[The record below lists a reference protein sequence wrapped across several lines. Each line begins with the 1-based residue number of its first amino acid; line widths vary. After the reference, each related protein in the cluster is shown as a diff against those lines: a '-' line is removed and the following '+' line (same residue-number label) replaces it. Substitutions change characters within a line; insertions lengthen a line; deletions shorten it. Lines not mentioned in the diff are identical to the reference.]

1 MPQKT
6 VKRGRLFLIDG
17 MAIAYRSYF
26 AFIQR
31 PLINSKGENTS
42 AVYGFVTF
50 LEKILDEEKPDY
62 IAVAMDTKAPTFR
75 HKSYAEY
82 KATRQKMPEDLGA
95 QLDTLK
101 EVVRAYGVPVLEL
114 DGYEADD
121 IMGTLARRAERENVE
136 TYLVTSDKDFM
147 QLVSDLVKIYKP
159 GRQGTEV
166 EIVGFEGV
174 KNKFG
179 VGPDQVIDVLG
190 LIGDSSDN
198 VPGVPGIGEKT
209 AIPLI
214 QEYKTIEALLENA
227 ESIPQKGVREK
238 LKTHRDMA
246 LLSKQLVT
254 IDTQAPVQVDFHTLK
269 TGVRDREAL
278 SRLFERL
285 EFRALFRKLG
295 GPIEPMPAAEPSAPP
310 VDLTDTKADKHSYHV
325 IRTES
330 QLKPLVERLRSAK
343 SFVFDTETT
352 STNPLQSR
360 LVGISFSLKERE
372 AFFVPIS
379 SPRADIDLFGT
390 PVEQTRGPQVEGL
403 PIERVLHL
411 LKPVLENDKIKKIGQ
426 NLKYDILAL
435 SRHGIWVKGID
446 FDSMVAS
453 YLLREDGQHSLEAL
467 AREHLQYKIISYD
480 DLTGTGKDRKP
491 IGSIPLEDLA
501 EYSCED
507 ADITHRICSILRK
520 RIETEGMSEL
530 AHSIE
535 FPLIDVLARM
545 EHTGVAIDVEYLG
558 TMSSQLEKTL
568 LGLTTDIHEAAG
580 GPFNINSTQ
589 QLSEILFKT
598 LKLSPV
604 RKTKTG
610 FSTDVAV
617 LESLR
622 SEHPIVEKLLEYRQ
636 LAKLK
641 STYVDALPLLIDPA
655 TKRVHASFNQ
665 TVAATGRLS
674 SSDPNLQNIPI
685 RTDIGRSIRK
695 AFVPADESRQI
706 LSADYSQ
713 IELRVM
719 AHISADDGLREAFL
733 QREDI
738 HTTTAAKVFGVSH
751 ENVSRDMRRKAKE
764 VNFGIMYGIGPFG
777 LSRRLEISQGE
788 AKEIIDRYFD
798 RFPKVRQYINDTL
811 AEARTRGYVATLLGR
826 RRYLPDLRSK
836 NQNVRSN
843 AERQAINMPIQ
854 GTSADMI
861 KAAMVAIHNSFSD
874 DGLKS
879 AMILQVHDELVFEIA
894 RKEEED
900 VKRIVEQL
908 MKGSMKLSVPIEVE
922 IGVGGNW
929 LEAH

>member
-1 MPQKT
+1 MPEKP

-31 PLINSKGENTS
+31 PLINSRGENTS

-50 LEKILDEEKPDY
+50 LEKILDEERPEY
-62 IAVAMDTKAPTFR
+62 LAVAMDTSAPTFR
-75 HKSYAEY
+75 HKSYTEY

-101 EVVRAYGVPVLEL
+101 EVVRAYGVPVIEL

-121 IMGTLARRAERENVE
+121 IMGTLARRAEQENVE

-147 QLVSDLVKIYKP
+147 QLVSDLIKIYKP

-174 KNKFG
+174 KKKFG

-214 QEYKTIEALLENA
+214 QEYKTIEALLEHA

-238 LKTHRDMA
+238 LKTHREKA
-246 LLSKQLVT
+246 LLSKRLVT
-254 IDTQAPVQVDFHTLK
+254 IDTNAPVNIDFHTLK
-269 TGVRDREAL
+269 TGVRDRGAL
-278 SRLFERL
+278 SLLFERL
-285 EFRALFRKLG
+285 EFRALSRRLEAPDK
-295 GPIEPMPAAEPSAPP
+295 PSPVATPAPT
-310 VDLTDTKADKHSYHV
+310 VNLRDTTSDEHHYHV

-330 QLKPLVERLRSAK
+330 ELRSLAK
-343 SFVFDTETT
+343 QLQSAKGFVFDTETT

-360 LVGISFSLKERE
+360 LVGLSFSTKERE
-372 AFFVPIS
+372 AFFIPTRQ
-379 SPRADIDLFGT
+379 PKADVDLFGT
-390 PVEQTRGPQVEGL
+390 PTELPTRSSDEKL
-403 PIERVLHL
+403 PLDIVLKL
-411 LKPVLENDKIKKIGQ
+411 LKPVFEDERIKKTGQ

-435 SRHGIWVKGID
+435 SRHGIWVRGID
-446 FDSMVAS
+446 FDTMVAS

-480 DLTGTGKDRKP
+480 DLTGTGKERKP
-491 IGSIPLEDLA
+491 LESIPLEDLA
-501 EYSCED
+501 QYSCED
-507 ADITHRICSILRK
+507 ADITHRISVILRK
-520 RIETEGMSEL
+520 GIETEGMSEL

-535 FPLIDVLARM
+535 IPLIEVLARM
-545 EHTGVAIDVEYLG
+545 EHTGVAIDVDYLRG
-558 TMSSQLEKTL
+558 MSSQLEQTL
-568 LGLTTDIHEAAG
+568 NTLTSDIHKAAG
-580 GPFNINSTQ
+580 VPFNINSTQ
-589 QLSEILFKT
+589 QLSEILFTT

-622 SEHPIVEKLLEYRQ
+622 KEHPIVEKLLEYRQ

-641 STYVDALPLLIDPA
+641 STYVDALPQLIDPV
-655 TKRVHASFNQ
+655 TKRVHTSFNQ

-695 AFVPADESRQI
+695 AFIPADDSRRI

-719 AHISADDGLREAFL
+719 AHISADAGLREAFL
-733 QREDI
+733 HSEDI
-738 HTTTAAKVFGVSH
+738 HTTTAAKVFNVAAG
-751 ENVSRDMRRKAKE
+751 EVSRDMRRKAKE

-777 LSRRLEISQGE
+777 LSRRLEISQSE
-788 AKEIIDRYFD
+788 AKDIIDRYFE

-811 AEARTRGYVATLLGR
+811 SQARTTGYVATLLGR

-861 KAAMVAIHNSFSD
+861 KAAMVAIHRKFLD
-874 DGLKS
+874 DRLTS
-879 AMILQVHDELVFEIA
+879 TMILQVHDELVFEIA
-894 RKEEED
+894 RKEEQA
-900 VKRIVEQL
+900 VRQIVERL
-908 MKGSMKLSVPIEVE
+908 MRGAMTLSVPIEVE

>member
-1 MPQKT
+1 MPQKPA
-6 VKRGRLFLIDG
+6 KRGRLFLIDG

-62 IAVAMDTKAPTFR
+62 LAVAMDTSAPTFR
-75 HKSYAEY
+75 HKSYTEY

-101 EVVRAYGVPVLEL
+101 EVVRAYGVPVIEL

-121 IMGTLARRAERENVE
+121 IMGTLARRAEQENVE

-174 KNKFG
+174 KKKFG

-214 QEYKTIEALLENA
+214 QEFKTIEALLENA
-227 ESIPQKGVREK
+227 DSIPQKGVREK
-238 LKTHRDMA
+238 LKTHRDKA

-269 TGVRDREAL
+269 TGVRDRAAL
-278 SRLFERL
+278 SRLFEAL
-285 EFRALFRKLG
+285 EFRALSRKLDSG
-295 GPIEPMPAAEPSAPP
+295 QPSLAAPP
-310 VDLTDTKADKHSYHV
+310 TPAINLRDTKSDKHEYHV
-325 IRTES
+325 IRTEA
-330 QLKPLVERLRSAK
+330 ELRSLVKQLQSAK
-343 SFVFDTETT
+343 DFVFDTETT

-360 LVGISFSLKERE
+360 IVGLSFSIKEHE
-372 AFFVPIS
+372 AYFVPTGQTKT
-379 SPRADIDLFGT
+379 DVDLFGT
-390 PVEQTRGPQVEGL
+390 PIGSASSTAEGQQL
-403 PIERVLHL
+403 PLGMVLNL
-411 LKPVLENDKIKKIGQ
+411 LKPVFEDEKIKKTGQ

-435 SRHGIWVKGID
+435 SRHGIWVKGLD
-446 FDSMVAS
+446 FDTMVAS

-491 IGSIPLEDLA
+491 IESIPLDDLA
-501 EYSCED
+501 RYSCED
-507 ADITHRICSILRK
+507 ADMTHRIASILRE

-535 FPLIDVLARM
+535 FPLIEVLARM
-545 EHTGVAIDVEYLG
+545 EHTGVAIDVEYLKR
-558 TMSSQLEKTL
+558 MSSQLEQTL
-568 LGLTTDIHEAAG
+568 HGLTGEIHEAAG
-580 GPFNINSTQ
+580 GAFNINSTQ

-617 LESLR
+617 LEALR
-622 SEHPIVEKLLEYRQ
+622 NEHPVVEKLLEYRQ
-636 LAKLK
+636 LSKLK
-641 STYVDALPLLIDPA
+641 STYVDALPTLIDPA

-685 RTDIGRSIRK
+685 RTEIGRSIRK
-695 AFVPADESRQI
+695 AFVPADESRLI

-719 AHISADDGLREAFL
+719 AHISGDDGLREAFL
-733 QREDI
+733 NREDI
-738 HTTTAAKVFGVSH
+738 HTTTAAKVFSVAP
-751 ENVSRDMRRKAKE
+751 EEVSRDMRRKAKE

-777 LSRRLEISQGE
+777 LSRRLEISQAEG
-788 AKEIIDRYFD
+788 KEIIDRYFE
-798 RFPKVRQYINDTL
+798 RFPKVRQYVNDTL
-811 AEARTRGYVATLLGR
+811 SQARTKGYVATLLGR
-826 RRYLPDLRSK
+826 RRYLPDLKSK

-861 KAAMVAIHNSFSD
+861 KAAMVAIDRSFILERLTSR
-874 DGLKS
+874 
-879 AMILQVHDELVFEIA
+879 MILQVHDELVFEIE
-894 RKEEED
+894 RQEEA
-900 VKRIVEQL
+900 VVRRTVEQL
-908 MKGSMKLSVPIEVE
+908 MKGAMKLSVPVEVE
-922 IGVGGNW
+922 VGVGADW
-929 LEAH
+929 LAAH